1 MKLKT
6 LILIGLFALS
16 MMPVCAHAEQTVQE
30 EGGLNLPEQMPTN
43 DEVEDMETME
53 VPSTELVDYDE
64 SSPEE
69 DLYEVYYV
77 LDDGEGSDE
86 YVSEEEEAYEEE
98 LELTPSGEEAKLP
111 NPKYVVQSI
120 RVTGN
125 CSNSRERILKMLGVK
140 ANDRLTMDQ
149 LEEARVRLAMSGLF
163 SGVDMK
169 LRPGSERGSLSIE
182 LHVDERSHIQVNRYF
197 LGTSTKS
204 PFWLGLDT
212 TYLAPFGTNHRF
224 RMAFGATTSNDYTL
238 SMNYLV
244 PTIAN
249 YPVSLMFSV
258 QSLHS
263 HEDVYGPSYF
273 STNWL
278 DIDEPHPF
286 DYLDKMVFE
295 RHGAS
300 VGVGYAPH
308 EFIRLMLRIEYMN
321 LLRQNDDY
329 QVSQYLDDYLKPR
342 QSNLTAV
349 EMHVAYDSRGG
360 RELPNRGHFV
370 MLGLKG
376 TANSAASDYNY
387 FRVNVA
393 HQSNFNVAKQHVIR
407 VHSFAGAV
415 LGEAPFF
422 EKFFFN
428 DFYTLA
434 SSRFQMLNPSS
445 RGAYDLFKTGASGLS
460 YEDFLV
466 HLGLTYAWQPFE
478 RRAEIFFSIGATWA
492 DSLDDKSVYV
502 GVQPEQKRDDFPAD
516 ISANVGVRF
525 KTDYGMFSISLS
537 NFIDLV
543 AR

>member
-6 LILIGLFALS
+6 LILSGLFALS
-16 MMPVCAHAEQTVQE
+16 IIPVCANAEEPVLD
-30 EGGLNLPEQMPTN
+30 EGELSLPEQMPSN
-43 DEVEDMETME
+43 DEVEAMDTME

-64 SSPEE
+64 SSAED

-77 LDDGEGSDE
+77 LNEGEGSDE
-86 YVSEEEEAYEEE
+86 YVSEEEEVYEDE
-98 LELTPSGEEAKLP
+98 LVLSPSGAEAKLP

-125 CSNSRERILKMLGVK
+125 MSNSQERILKMLGIK
-140 ANDRLTMDQ
+140 AKDRLTTEQ

-163 SGVDMK
+163 SSVDMK
-169 LRPGSERGSLSIE
+169 LRPGSERGSLLIE
-182 LHVDERSHIQVNRYF
+182 LHVDERSHVQINRYF

-244 PTIAN
+244 PTLAN

-258 QSLHS
+258 ESLHS
-263 HEDVYGPSYF
+263 HEDVYGASYL
-273 STNWL
+273 SKDWL
-278 DIDEPHPF
+278 EVDEPHPF

-300 VGVGYAPH
+300 VGLGYAPH
-308 EFIRLMLRIEYMN
+308 EYIRLMLRIEYMN

-329 QVSQYLDDYLKPR
+329 QLGRYLDDYLKPVH
-342 QSNLTAV
+342 SNLTAV
-349 EMHVAYDSRGG
+349 ELHVAYDSRRG
-360 RELPNRGHFV
+360 RDLPNRGHFV
-370 MLGLKG
+370 MLGIKG

-387 FRVNVA
+387 FRMNIA
-393 HQSNFNVAKQHVIR
+393 HQSNFNIAKQHVIR
-407 VHSFAGAV
+407 IHSFAGAL
-415 LGEAPFF
+415 LGDAPFF

-428 DFYTLA
+428 DFYTFS
-434 SSRFQMLNPSS
+434 SSRFQMLNPSN

-492 DSLDDKSVYV
+492 DSLDAKDVNI
-502 GVQPEQKRDDFPAD
+502 GVHPEQKRDAFPAD
-516 ISANVGVRF
+516 VSANVGVRF